1 MAGFTIFGEPLDIF
15 KSNIDVKSTAVGATN
30 YLYQISDGTSYNTTD
45 FSHEFADSGRYI
57 IHQKVSNAFG
67 CSDSITNEVFVFF
80 KYLPYIPNAFSPN
93 QDGKNDH
100 FGLEGIGLLNT
111 ELVIYNRWGEVIFK
125 SENGHQK
132 WDGTYKG
139 TPVQPG
145 IYLYSA
151 KVTTYS
157 YQIFFY
163 HGTVQVVY

>member
-1 MAGFTIFGEPLDIF
+1 M
-15 KSNIDVKSTAVGATN
+15 
-30 YLYQISDGTSYNTTD
+30 
-45 FSHEFADSGRYI
+45 
-57 IHQKVSNAFG
+57 
-67 CSDSITNEVFVFF
+67 
-80 KYLPYIPNAFSPN
+80 
-93 QDGKNDH
+93 
-100 FGLEGIGLLNT
+100 
-111 ELVIYNRWGEVIFK
+111 IFK